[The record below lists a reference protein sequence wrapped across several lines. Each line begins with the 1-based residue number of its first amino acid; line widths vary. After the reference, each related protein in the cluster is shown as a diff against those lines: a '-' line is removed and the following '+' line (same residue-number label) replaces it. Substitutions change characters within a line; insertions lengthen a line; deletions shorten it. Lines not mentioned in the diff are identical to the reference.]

1 MKKTVLNIE
10 GMTCS
15 ACSNGL
21 EKYLNK
27 QKGIHRAEV
36 NLVMATAL
44 IEYDDN
50 LTIEDLNK
58 MVQGAGFKSLGERN
72 DKKEKRNELKKVIIF
87 SILGIVLMYI
97 SMGAMINLPVPQII
111 DMNKNPIIYSI
122 VIAILSFTF
131 LIYGFDIIKNGIKNI
146 IHKMPNMD
154 SLVGIGVIVNFL
166 YSLWNTILVFQ
177 GQTHMVHHLY
187 FESSAIIILFVKI
200 GRYIDGKNKN
210 KAVDSIKNL
219 VTITPKNGTI
229 LKDGNEKTVT
239 INEIEKGDIVI
250 CKPGE
255 KIAVDGKVTKGE
267 THTDESFI
275 TGESK
280 PVTKKVGSK
289 VLAGSINY
297 DGYIEYEAERIG
309 KDSSI
314 SQIVNLVVEATNT
327 KAPIARLADKISG
340 YFVPA
345 IFLIAILS
353 FILNLA
359 IYNEIDKAILSL
371 VSVLVVACPCAL
383 GLATPLAM
391 IVAIGNC
398 SKRGVLIKSS
408 ESIEALKHIDT
419 IVFDKTGTLTEGKLS
434 IVDGE
439 YTKENMKILQSLEA
453 MSNHPIAKSMVNYR
467 IEKEFKS
474 ENKESNI
481 DKNGKA
487 NTEKITNENQKK
499 DKEQVDKKH
508 LYEIKEFKDI
518 PGKGIQGK
526 INGKTYYAG
535 NQKLLNEKNIKNIYA
550 EKELEYS
557 KKGESIVYLFD
568 EKEVLAIVGLSDKIK
583 DNMEEII
590 QKIKENGYK
599 VIMLTGDNETTAK
612 AIAKKLNIEEVISNV
627 SPKEK
632 QDKIKEINK
641 NNSCLMVG
649 DGINDSPALKT
660 ATVGISVA
668 NGTDMSAD
676 SADIILLKDN
686 MNLILEILNIGKKTI
701 RIVKQNLFW
710 ALFYNI
716 CMIPLAMGIL
726 PVSLNP
732 MIASLAMTFSSLT
745 VVLNSLRLSFREM
758 PK

>member
-1 MKKTVLNIE
+1 MKKIVLNIE

-50 LTIEDLNK
+50 LKIEDLNK

-87 SILGIVLMYI
+87 SILGIILMYI
-97 SMGAMINLPVPQII
+97 SMGAMINLPVPEII
-111 DMNKNPIIYSI
+111 DMNKNPNIYSI
-122 VIAILSFTF
+122 VIAVLSFTF

-177 GQTHMVHHLY
+177 GQTQMVHHLY

-229 LKDGNEKTVT
+229 LKDGEEKTVT
-239 INEIEKGDIVI
+239 INEIEKGDIVV

-340 YFVPA
+340 YFVPI
-345 IFLIAILS
+345 IFLIAIIS

-359 IYNEIDKAILSL
+359 IYSEIDKAILSL

-391 IVAIGNC
+391 VVAIGNC

-439 YTKENMKILQSLEA
+439 YTKENIKILQSLET
-453 MSNHPIAKSMVNYR
+453 MSNHPIAKSIVNYNT
-467 IEKEFKS
+467 ETLLENENNQKQLYEVKEFK
-474 ENKESNI
+474 E
-481 DKNGKA
+481 
-487 NTEKITNENQKK
+487 
-499 DKEQVDKKH
+499 
-508 LYEIKEFKDI
+508 I
-518 PGKGIQGK
+518 PGKGIQEN

-535 NQKLLNEKNIKNIYA
+535 NQKLLNEKNIKNIYE

-583 DNMEEII
+583 ENMEEII

-641 NNSCLMVG
+641 NNYCLMVG

-686 MNLILEILNIGKKTI
+686 MNLILELLNIGKKTI

-726 PVSLNP
+726 PISLNP

-745 VVLNSLRLSFREM
+745 VVLNSLRLGTCQIVS
-758 PK
+758 K

>member
-1 MKKTVLNIE
+1 MKKTILNIE

-50 LTIEDLNK
+50 LKIEDLNK

-87 SILGIVLMYI
+87 SILGIILMYI
-97 SMGAMINLPVPQII
+97 SMGAMINLPVPEII

-122 VIAILSFTF
+122 VIAVLSFTF

-177 GQTHMVHHLY
+177 GQTQMVHNLY

-229 LKDGNEKTVT
+229 LKDGKEKTVT

-280 PVTKKVGSK
+280 PVTKKIGSK

-340 YFVPA
+340 YFVPV

-359 IYNEIDKAILSL
+359 IYSEIDKAILSL

-391 IVAIGNC
+391 VVAIGNC

-434 IVDGE
+434 IVEGE
-439 YTKENMKILQSLEA
+439 YTKENIKILQSLEV
-453 MSNHPIAKSMVNYR
+453 MSNHPIAKGIVNSNMNKNFY
-467 IEKEFKS
+467 EVKEFK
-474 ENKESNI
+474 E
-481 DKNGKA
+481 
-487 NTEKITNENQKK
+487 
-499 DKEQVDKKH
+499 
-508 LYEIKEFKDI
+508 I
-518 PGKGIQGK
+518 PGKGIQGN

-535 NQKLLNEKNIKNIYA
+535 NQKLLNKKNIKNIYE

-583 DNMEEII
+583 ENMEEII

-599 VIMLTGDNETTAK
+599 AIMLTGDNETTAK
-612 AIAKKLNIEEVISNV
+612 TIAKKLNIEEVISNV

-686 MNLILEILNIGKKTI
+686 MNLILELLNIGKKTI
-701 RIVKQNLFW
+701 RIIKQNLFW
-710 ALFYNI
+710 ALFYNV

-726 PVSLNP
+726 PISLNP

-745 VVLNSLRLSFREM
+745 VVLNSLRLGTCQIVS
-758 PK
+758 K

>member
-1 MKKTVLNIE
+1 MKKIVLNIE

-27 QKGIHRAEV
+27 QKGIEKAEV

-44 IEYDDN
+44 IEYDDS
-50 LTIEDLNK
+50 LKIEDLNR
-58 MVQGAGFKSLGERN
+58 MVQEAGFKSLGEKN
-72 DKKEKRNELKKVIIF
+72 DKKENKNKLTKVIIF
-87 SILGIVLMYI
+87 SILGIILMYI
-97 SMGAMINLPVPQII
+97 SMGAMINLPVPEII

-122 VIAILSFTF
+122 VIAILSFIF

-177 GQTHMVHHLY
+177 GETYMVHHLY

-200 GRYIDGKNKN
+200 GRYIDSRNKS
-210 KAVDSIKNL
+210 KAVDNIRNL

-229 LKDGNEKTVT
+229 LKEGKEITVT
-239 INEIEKGDIVI
+239 INEIKKGDIVV

-255 KIAVDGKVTKGE
+255 KIAVDGKVVKGE

-280 PVTKKVGSK
+280 PVSKKVGSN

-340 YFVPA
+340 YFVPI
-345 IFLIAILS
+345 IFLIAVIS
-353 FILNLA
+353 FLLNL
-359 IYNEIDKAILSL
+359 ILQNEIDKAILSL

-391 IVAIGNC
+391 VVAIGNC
-398 SKRGVLIKSS
+398 SKKGILVKSS
-408 ESIEALKHIDT
+408 ESIEALKHVDT
-419 IVFDKTGTLTEGKLS
+419 IVFDKTGTLTQGKLS
-434 IVDGE
+434 IIDGE
-439 YTKENMKILQSLEA
+439 YTNESMKILQSLEA
-453 MSNHPIAKSMVNYR
+453 NSNHPIAKGITKNMK
-467 IEKEFKS
+467 EKYEV
-474 ENKESNI
+474 
-481 DKNGKA
+481 
-487 NTEKITNENQKK
+487 K
-499 DKEQVDKKH
+499 D
-508 LYEIKEFKDI
+508 FKDI
-518 PGKGIQGK
+518 PGKGIQGN
-526 INGKTYYAG
+526 INGKVYFAG
-535 NQKLLNEKNIKNIYA
+535 NKKLLEEKQIENIYE

-568 EKEVLAIVGLSDKIK
+568 EKEVLAIVGLADKIK
-583 DNMEEII
+583 DDMKSVIA
-590 QKIKENGYK
+590 KIKEKRYR
-599 VIMLTGDNETTAK
+599 VIMLTGDNELTAK
-612 AIAKKLNIEEVISNV
+612 TIAERLDIEEVVSNV

-641 NNSCLMVG
+641 NSSCLMIG

-660 ATVGISVA
+660 ATVGVSVA
-668 NGTDMSAD
+668 NGTDISAD

-686 MNLILEILNIGKKTI
+686 MNLVLNLLSIGKKTI

-726 PVSLNP
+726 PISLNP
-732 MIASLAMTFSSLT
+732 MIASLAMTFSSFT
-745 VVLNSLRLSFREM
+745 VVVNSLRLL
-758 PK
+758 K

>member
-1 MKKTVLNIE
+1 MKKIVLNIE

-27 QKGIHRAEV
+27 QKGIEKAEV

-44 IEYDDN
+44 IEYQDN
-50 LTIEDLNK
+50 LKIEDLNK
-58 MVQGAGFKSLGERN
+58 MVQEAGFKSLGEKN
-72 DKKEKRNELKKVIIF
+72 DKKENKNELIKVIIF
-87 SILGIVLMYI
+87 SILGIILMYI
-97 SMGAMINLPVPQII
+97 SMGAMINLPVPEII
-111 DMNKNPIIYSI
+111 DMNKNPNIYSI
-122 VIAILSFTF
+122 VIAILSFVF

-166 YSLWNTILVFQ
+166 YSIWNTILVFQ
-177 GQTHMVHHLY
+177 GETHMVHHLY

-200 GRYIDGKNKN
+200 GRYIDSRNKS
-210 KAVDSIKNL
+210 KAVDNIRNL

-229 LKDGNEKTVT
+229 LKDGKEKTVT
-239 INEIEKGDIVI
+239 INEIKKGDIVI

-255 KIAVDGKVTKGE
+255 KIAVDGKVVKGE

-280 PVTKKVGSK
+280 PVSKKIGSN

-309 KDSSI
+309 KDSNI

-340 YFVPA
+340 YFVPT
-345 IFLIAILS
+345 IFLIAIIA
-353 FILNLA
+353 FFLNL
-359 IYNEIDKAILSL
+359 ILQNQTDRAILSL

-391 IVAIGNC
+391 VVAIGNC
-398 SKRGVLIKSS
+398 SKKGVLVKSS

-419 IVFDKTGTLTEGKLS
+419 IVFDKTGTLTQGNLS
-434 IVDGE
+434 IIDGE
-439 YTKENMKILQSLEA
+439 YTDESMKILQSLETS
-453 MSNHPIAKSMVNYR
+453 SNHPIAKSITKNM
-467 IEKEFKS
+467 E
-474 ENKESNI
+474 
-481 DKNGKA
+481 DKY
-487 NTEKITNENQKK
+487 EVK
-499 DKEQVDKKH
+499 D
-508 LYEIKEFKDI
+508 FKDI
-518 PGKGIQGK
+518 PGKGIQGN
-526 INGKTYYAG
+526 INGRVYFAG
-535 NQKLLNEKNIKNIYA
+535 NKKLLEEKQIKNIYE

-568 EKEVLAIVGLSDKIK
+568 EKELLAIVGLADKIK
-583 DNMEEII
+583 DNMKDVIS
-590 QKIKENGYK
+590 KIKEKGYK

-612 AIAKKLNIEEVISNV
+612 TIAERLDIEEVISNV

-641 NNSCLMVG
+641 NNSCLMIG

-660 ATVGISVA
+660 ATVGVSVA

-686 MNLILEILNIGKKTI
+686 MNLILELLNIGKKTI
-701 RIVKQNLFW
+701 KIVKQNLFW

-726 PVSLNP
+726 PISLNP
-732 MIASLAMTFSSLT
+732 MIASLAMTFSSFT
-745 VVLNSLRLSFREM
+745 VVVNSLRLI
-758 PK
+758 K